1 MRREVPLLLV
11 AFFGTFYVL
20 DLFVAAESWGK
31 HWKTVGAELQVWANV
46 VIAFAYVLGAGNVLR
61 IHGKRFVRLQKDWGY
76 SLITVVS
83 MIVMIVF
90 GVTQGPQGDRPGWFR
105 GAGHTEGSI
114 FHWLYDAMYSP
125 MQATMFA
132 LLAFYIASAAFR
144 AFRVR
149 TLQSSLLAITAM
161 IVMLG
166 SVPLGALMWDQ
177 IPVITDWVM
186 GDLQTAGKRAILIG
200 AALGAIS
207 TGLKM
212 IAGLERTFLSGE

>member
-1 MRREVPLLLV
+1 MRREVPLLLL

-20 DLFVAAESWGK
+20 DLFIAWGP
-31 HWKTVGAELQVWANV
+31 WKTVGGELQVWANV

-61 IHGKRFVRLQKDWGY
+61 IHGKRFMRRQKDWGY
-76 SLITVVS
+76 SLVTVVS
-83 MIVMIVF
+83 MMAMIIF
-90 GVTQGPQGDRPGWFR
+90 GVTNPGWFR
-105 GAGHTEGSI
+105 GSGNDAGSI
-114 FHWLYDAMYSP
+114 FNWLYDAMYSP
-125 MQATMFA
+125 MQSTMFA

-144 AFRVR
+144 AFRIR

-166 SVPLGALMWDQ
+166 SVPLGALMWDHL
-177 IPVITDWVM
+177 PTVNDWVM

-212 IAGLERTFLSGE
+212 IAGIERTFLSGE

>member
-11 AFFGTFYVL
+11 AFFGAFYVL
-20 DLFVAAESWGK
+20 DLFIEWGP
-31 HWKTVGAELQVWANV
+31 WKTVGSELQVWANV
-46 VIAFAYVLGAGNVLR
+46 VIAFAYVLGAGNVMR
-61 IHGKRFVRLQKDWGY
+61 IHGKRFLRRQKDWGY
-76 SLITVVS
+76 SLITVVA
-83 MIVMIVF
+83 MIAMIVF
-90 GVTQGPQGDRPGWFR
+90 GVTNPGWFR
-105 GAGHTEGSI
+105 GSGNAEGSI
-114 FHWLYDAMYSP
+114 FHWLYDSMYSP
-125 MQATMFA
+125 MQATMFS

-166 SVPLGALMWDQ
+166 SVPLGTLLWDHL
-177 IPVITDWVM
+177 PVVNDWVM